1 MESLVLAI
9 TLIGLLGVGAQWLA
23 WRLAAPAIVIMAIA
37 GLLAGPVFKILWP
50 AGWTPGGPAPMA
62 ALFGDFFQPM
72 ISIAVAVILFE
83 GGLTLNFKEIR
94 GLTAGVRRLVFPGVL
109 VAWALGALAAIHIGA
124 LSPGPAILLAGVMV
138 VTGPTVIIP
147 LLRQAKLTPR
157 PAALL
162 KWEGIVNDPIGAL
175 FAVFTFE
182 AIRLGAGAGAG
193 HGGESADFG
202 QLAGS
207 LLIAS
212 ALAISFGWLLGA
224 LAARIFHRGW
234 APEYLKPP
242 ILLALVLFGFEFA
255 NLLQEEAGLLTVTAM
270 GVTLANSRI
279 ASLDDIRHFKE
290 SIATLLVSGVFIV
303 LTANLTLE
311 TLTGLQPRDFLFVA
325 AMLFVVRPAAIF
337 LSTIGA
343 GLSWR
348 ERLLVGWIAPRGIV
362 AVAVSSFFGAALVSH
377 YAAAGG
383 DPQLLQSAERLTPLA
398 FLMVFA
404 AVIAHGFSI
413 GPLARF
419 LGLSSTERPGV
430 LIVGGS
436 EWAAALA
443 AKLKEM
449 EIPVT
454 IADSSWQRLRPARQA
469 DIPVYFGEILSEV
482 TEHHLDFN
490 RFAAVLALSPNESYN
505 ALVCTDLGPELGRA
519 QAYQASE
526 RRGGEDDRRG
536 LSYALRGRTFLQ
548 SGATLDELIRRHYM
562 GWRFQRTRITDEYP
576 PETYLKDV
584 GKEAE
589 LVMILRKGALQF
601 ASAEAPLS
609 PEIGDV
615 ALAYLPKQEP
625 QKRAAPAQA
634 ENAEQAS

>member
-23 WRLAAPAIVIMAIA
+23 WRFAAPAIVIMAIA

-62 ALFGDFFQPM
+62 ALFGEFFQPM

-94 GLTAGVRRLVFPGVL
+94 GLTAGVRRLVFPGVFI
-109 VAWALGALAAIHIGA
+109 AWALGALAAIHIGA

-147 LLRQAKLTPR
+147 LLRQAKLTTR

-162 KWEGIVNDPIGAL
+162 KWEGIINDPIGAL

-182 AIRLGAGAGAG
+182 AIRLGSGAG
-193 HGGESADFG
+193 HGGDSATFG

-207 LLIAS
+207 LIIAS
-212 ALAISFGWLLGA
+212 ALAVGFGWLLGA
-224 LAARIFHRGW
+224 FAARIFHRGW

-242 ILLALVLFGFEFA
+242 ILFALVLFGFEFA

-303 LTANLTLE
+303 LTANLTFE
-311 TLTGLQPRDFLFVA
+311 TLTELQPRDFLFVA

-362 AVAVSSFFGAALVSH
+362 AVAVTSFFGAALVSH

-383 DPQLLQSAERLTPLA
+383 DLELLQSAERLTPLA

-404 AVIAHGFSI
+404 TVIAHGFSI
-413 GPLARF
+413 GPLARL

-449 EIPVT
+449 DIPVT
-454 IADSSWQRLRPARQA
+454 IADASWQRLRPARQA

-490 RFAAVLALSPNESYN
+490 RFGAVLALSPNESYN

-519 QAYQASE
+519 QVYQASE
-526 RRGGEDDRRG
+526 RRGGDDDSRG
-536 LSYALRGRTFLQ
+536 LSYSLRGRSFLH

-576 PETYLKDV
+576 PEKYLKDL

-589 LVMILRKGALQF
+589 LVMLVRKGALQF
-601 ASAEAPLS
+601 ASAEAPLK

-625 QKRAAPAQA
+625 PKRAAPAQTA
-634 ENAEQAS
+634 NAGQAR

>member
-9 TLIGLLGVGAQWLA
+9 TVIGLLGVGAQWLA

-37 GLLAGPVFKILWP
+37 GLLAGPVFRILWP
-50 AGWTPGGPAPMA
+50 PDWSPGGPAPME

-94 GLTAGVRRLVFPGVL
+94 GLTAGVRRLVFPGVFI
-109 VAWALGALAAIHIGA
+109 AWALGGLAAVHVAG
-124 LSPGPAILLAGVMV
+124 LSPGPAALLSGIMV

-147 LLRQAKLTPR
+147 LLRQAKLTAR

-162 KWEGIVNDPIGAL
+162 KWEGIINDPVGAM

-182 AIRLGAGAGAG
+182 AITLGSAGA
-193 HGGESADFG
+193 HGGESANLG
-202 QLAGS
+202 QLVGS
-207 LLIAS
+207 LVIAS
-212 ALAISFGWLLGA
+212 ALSAGFGWLLGA
-224 LAARIFHRGW
+224 FAARIFHRGW

-242 ILLALVLFGFEFA
+242 ILFALVLFGFEFA
-255 NLLQEEAGLLTVTAM
+255 NLLQEEAGLITVTAM

-279 ASLDDIRHFKE
+279 TSLDDLRHFKE

-303 LTANLTLE
+303 LTANLTFE
-311 TLTGLQPRDFLFVA
+311 SLTGLQARDFLFVA
-325 AMLFVVRPAAIF
+325 SMLFLVRPASIF
-337 LSTIGA
+337 FSTIGA

-362 AVAVSSFFGAALVSH
+362 AVAVTSFFGAALVAH
-377 YAAAGG
+377 YAAAAG
-383 DPQLLQSAERLTPLA
+383 DPALLQSAQRLTPLA
-398 FLMVFA
+398 FLMVF
-404 AVIAHGFSI
+404 VTVVAHGFSI
-413 GPLARF
+413 GPLARL
-419 LGLSSTERPGV
+419 LGLSSAERPGV

-482 TEHHLDFN
+482 IEHHLDFN
-490 RFAAVLALSPNESYN
+490 RFGAVLALSPNESYN

-519 QAYQASE
+519 QVYQAGG
-526 RRGGEDDRRG
+526 RRDGDDDRRS
-536 LSYALRGRTFLQ
+536 LSYTLRGRTFLK
-548 SGATLDELIRRHYM
+548 SGATLDELIRRHYL
-562 GWRFQRTRITDEYP
+562 GWRFQKTRLTSDYP
-576 PETYLKDV
+576 PETYLKDI
-584 GKEAE
+584 GKDAE
-589 LVMILRKGALQF
+589 LVMIWRKGVMQF
-601 ASAEAPLS
+601 ASVEAPLK

-615 ALAYLPKQEP
+615 SLAYLLKPEP
-625 QKRAAPAQA
+625 SRRAANDENAQA
-634 ENAEQAS
+634 GAES

>member
-1 MESLVLAI
+1 MDNIVLAI
-9 TLIGLLGVGAQWLA
+9 AIIGLLGVGAQWLA

-37 GLLAGPVFKILWP
+37 GLLAGPVLKILWP
-50 AGWTPGGPAPMA
+50 AGWAPGGPAPMA
-62 ALFGDFFQPM
+62 ALFGEFYQPI

-109 VAWALGALAAIHIGA
+109 IAWALGALAAIHIGA
-124 LSPGPAILLAGVMV
+124 LSPGPAILFAGVMV

-162 KWEGIVNDPIGAL
+162 KWEGIANDPIGAL

-182 AIRLGAGAGAG
+182 AIRLGYGAG
-193 HGGESADFG
+193 HAGESATFG

-207 LLIAS
+207 LVIAS
-212 ALAISFGWLLGA
+212 ALAVGFGWLLGA
-224 LAARIFHRGW
+224 FAARIFHRGW

-242 ILLALVLFGFEFA
+242 VLFALVLFGSEFA
-255 NLLQEEAGLLTVTAM
+255 NLMQEEAGLLTVTAM

-279 ASLDDIRHFKE
+279 ASLDDLRHFKE

-303 LTANLTLE
+303 LTANLTFE
-311 TLTGLQPRDFLFVA
+311 KLTGLEARDFLFVA

-362 AVAVSSFFGAALVSH
+362 AVAVTSFFGAALVSH

-383 DPQLLQSAERLTPLA
+383 DPALLQSAERLTPLA

-404 AVIAHGFSI
+404 TVIAHGFSI
-413 GPLARF
+413 GPLARW
-419 LGLSSTERPGV
+419 LGLSSAERPGV

-443 AKLKEM
+443 AKLQEM

-482 TEHHLDFN
+482 IEHHLDFN
-490 RFAAVLALSPNESYN
+490 RFGAVLALSPNESYN

-519 QAYQASE
+519 QVYQASE

-536 LSYALRGRTFLQ
+536 LSYALRGRSFLH

-562 GWRFQRTRITDEYP
+562 GWRFQRTRITEEYP
-576 PETYLKDV
+576 PETYLKDI

-589 LVMILRKGALQF
+589 IVLLVRKGALQF
-601 ASAEAPLS
+601 ASAEAPLK

-615 ALAYLPKQEP
+615 ALAYLPKLEP
-625 QKRAAPAQA
+625 PRRAAAVETSSADPAA
-634 ENAEQAS
+634 